1 MRRTREATASLLC
14 GTALLLG
21 TGLVLSA
28 CAPEPSTPTG
38 TVIVNAR
45 VIDGSGDQSRDVNVR
60 IEGDRI
66 AAVGDFEP
74 IAGDSVVDADGL
86 VLAPGFI
93 DVHSHHDSRLF
104 ELPEALAAVNQGITT
119 IVAGQDGGH
128 QYPLAEFFAQLEAS
142 PAAVNVASY
151 AGFGT
156 FREEVMG
163 EDYQRH
169 ATPDEVAAMTALLR
183 TELEAGA
190 LGLSSGLEYD
200 PGSFS
205 TTEEVVELAR
215 VAASQGGTYISHIR
229 SEDRY
234 FWEAIEEIIRIGQ
247 EADLPVQVTHM
258 KLAMNSWWG
267 QAERLLTRLDEAR
280 AAGVEITADIYPY
293 RAWATSFTWLTTV
306 FPDRDL
312 DRRDGAEYIL
322 RDLLSPDDVLL
333 PDFLPEPAYSGL
345 TLAEI
350 AEVRGTDV
358 ESTLMDLLKA
368 DTEMGSA
375 SLMIGFA
382 MDEPDI
388 EAIMAWPH
396 TVICSD
402 GGLDGSHP
410 RGFGAFTRFLGHYV
424 RDRSVVSLEEGIR
437 KMTSLSAEHVGITDR
452 GSIAE
457 GQYADLVLFDPETVI
472 DRSTYEDPHL
482 PSAGIEKVW
491 VNGRLVFDGG
501 ETTGN
506 RPGRV
511 IRR

>member
-1 MRRTREATASLLC
+1 MRTDRRTPCA
-14 GTALLLG
+14 ALLLG
-21 TGLVLSA
+21 AGLALAA
-28 CAPEPSTPTG
+28 CAPGEPAPAG

-45 VIDGSGDQSRDVNVR
+45 VIDGSGGPSRDVNVR

-74 IAGDSVVDADGL
+74 STADTVVDAGGL

-128 QYPLAEFFAQLEAS
+128 QYPLGEFFAQIEAS

-169 ATPDEVAAMTALLR
+169 ATPDEVAAMADLLR

-205 TTEEVVELAR
+205 ATEEVVELAR

-234 FWEAIEEIIRIGQ
+234 FWEAIEEIIRIGR
-247 EADLPVQVTHM
+247 EAELPVQVTHT
-258 KLAMNSWWG
+258 KLAMNRWWG

-280 AAGVEITADIYPY
+280 ASGVEITADIYPY
-293 RAWATSFTWLTTV
+293 RAWSTSFTWFTTV

-312 DRRDGAEYIL
+312 DRRTA
-322 RDLLSPDDVLL
+322 
-333 PDFLPEPAYSGL
+333 
-345 TLAEI
+345 
-350 AEVRGTDV
+350 
-358 ESTLMDLLKA
+358 
-368 DTEMGSA
+368 
-375 SLMIGFA
+375 
-382 MDEPDI
+382 
-388 EAIMAWPH
+388 
-396 TVICSD
+396 
-402 GGLDGSHP
+402 
-410 RGFGAFTRFLGHYV
+410 
-424 RDRSVVSLEEGIR
+424 
-437 KMTSLSAEHVGITDR
+437 
-452 GSIAE
+452 
-457 GQYADLVLFDPETVI
+457 
-472 DRSTYEDPHL
+472 RSTSSP
-482 PSAGIEKVW
+482 
-491 VNGRLVFDGG
+491 
-501 ETTGN
+501 T
-506 RPGRV
+506 
-511 IRR
+511 